1 MQTTQ
6 RRPEPA
12 TSVASTTPAGQS
24 PLLTKTWYANYVLI
38 ALTLCYVLNTMD
50 RSQILA
56 ASVQAIKKEF
66 GASDFQMGVLTGIPF
81 AVFYSFMGIPIAA
94 WADRSSRRNVL
105 AMAVASWSAMTALF
119 GMSVNYA
126 MLFVAR
132 VGTAIGEAGGS
143 PPSHS
148 LISDYFPKASR
159 GTAFSIYA
167 LGVPLGTFAGA
178 TFGGWGNQTLGW
190 RSTFI
195 LAGVPGLIIALIL
208 WLTVK
213 EPPRGMSDGVSR
225 AAAERAPV
233 PGMFEVLHTL
243 LQRRS
248 FRHLT
253 LAAAL
258 HSVVWY
264 ASGAFNNAFLQRS
277 HQMTVAEAGYW
288 IGILSLIGG
297 LGTFFGGFLS
307 DRLSV
312 RFGDRRWYMFVPGI
326 ATLLCV
332 PFQFLAYLSPD
343 RAIVLPSFVGL
354 MFMAAVFFGPSFT
367 MTQALA
373 TLRMRSVATSLLLF
387 IQTLI
392 GNGIGPSV
400 TGLISDLL
408 NPSYQQNSLRYALVV
423 IGVVNIWAALHYLL
437 GSRTL
442 RQDLEATE
450 KLAAA

>member
-1 MQTTQ
+1 LQTTQ
-6 RRPEPA
+6 PTLTA
-12 TSVASTTPAGQS
+12 QS
-24 PLLTKTWYANYVLI
+24 PLLTKTWYANYVLV

-105 AMAVASWSAMTALF
+105 ALAVASWSAMTAIF

-132 VGTAIGEAGGS
+132 IGTAIGEAGGS

-148 LISDYFPKASR
+148 LISDYFPKSRR

-167 LGVPLGTFAGA
+167 LGVPLGSFAGA

-190 RSTFI
+190 RDTFI
-195 LAGVPGLIIALIL
+195 LAGVPGIIIAAIL

-213 EPPRGMSDGVSR
+213 EPPRGLSDGVSR
-225 AAAERAPV
+225 TAEPAPI
-233 PGMFEVLHTL
+233 PRMLMVLSTL
-243 LQRRS
+243 WQRRS

-264 ASGAFNNAFLQRS
+264 ASGAFNNAFLVRS
-277 HQMTVAEAGYW
+277 HDMTVAQAGYW
-288 IGILSLIGG
+288 IGIFSLIGG
-297 LGTFFGGFLS
+297 LGTFFGGFVS

-312 RFGDRRWYMFVPGI
+312 RFGDRRWYMWVPGI

-343 RAIVLPSFVGL
+343 RATVLPSFVGL

-367 MTQALA
+367 MTQGLA

-392 GNGIGPSV
+392 GNGLGPAV

-408 NPSYQQNSLRYALVV
+408 NPSFQQNSLRYALVV
-423 IGVVNIWAALHYLL
+423 IGVVNLWAALHYLL

-450 KLAAA
+450 KLATA

>member
-1 MQTTQ
+1 LQTTH
-6 RRPEPA
+6 P
-12 TSVASTTPAGQS
+12 TVAAQS
-24 PLLTKTWYANYVLI
+24 PLLTKAWYANYVLI

-66 GASDFQMGVLTGIPF
+66 AASDFQMGVLTGIPF
-81 AVFYSFMGIPIAA
+81 AFFYSIMGIPIAA
-94 WADRSSRRNVL
+94 WADRSSRRTVL
-105 AMAVASWSAMTALF
+105 SLAVATWSAMTAVF

-126 MLFVAR
+126 MLFAAR
-132 VGTAIGEAGGS
+132 VGTAVGEAGGS

-148 LISDYFPKASR
+148 LISDYFPKSRR

-167 LGVPLGTFAGA
+167 LGVPIGTSLGAA
-178 TFGGWGNQTLGW
+178 LGGWGNQTLGW
-190 RSTFI
+190 RNTFI
-195 LAGVPGLIIALIL
+195 LAGVPGIVIAALL

-213 EPPRGMSDGVSR
+213 EPPRGLSDG
-225 AAAERAPV
+225 AARTGERAPV
-233 PGMFEVLHTL
+233 PGMFDVLRTL
-243 LQRRS
+243 WQRRS

-288 IGILSLIGG
+288 IAVLSAIAGFGTFLGG
-297 LGTFFGGFLS
+297 LAS
-307 DRLSV
+307 DRLSAKLK
-312 RFGDRRWYMFVPGI
+312 DRRWYMWVPGI

-332 PFQFLAYLSPD
+332 PFQFLAYLSAD
-343 RAIVLPSFVGL
+343 RAVVLPSFVGL
-354 MFMAAVFFGPSFT
+354 MFMAAVFFGPSFA

-392 GNGIGPSV
+392 GNGLGPSV

-408 NPSYQQNSLRYALVV
+408 NTSFQQNSLRYALVI

-450 KLAAA
+450 RLATAS

>member
-1 MQTTQ
+1 
-6 RRPEPA
+6 
-12 TSVASTTPAGQS
+12 
-24 PLLTKTWYANYVLI
+24 
-38 ALTLCYVLNTMD
+38 MD

-56 ASVQAIKKEF
+56 ASLQAIKKEF

-81 AVFYSFMGIPIAA
+81 ALFYAFMGIPIAA
-94 WADRSSRRNVL
+94 LADRSSRRNVL
-105 AMAVASWSAMTALF
+105 AVAVATWSAMTAVF

-126 MLFVAR
+126 MLFAAR
-132 VGTAIGEAGGS
+132 VGTAVGEAGGS

-148 LISDYFPKASR
+148 LISDYFPKRLR
-159 GTAFSIYA
+159 GTAFSIFA

-178 TFGGWGNQTLGW
+178 TLGGWGNQTLGW
-190 RSTFI
+190 RMTFI
-195 LAGVPGLIIALIL
+195 LAGVPGLVIALIL

-213 EPPRGMSDGVSR
+213 EPPRGLSDGVSR
-225 AAAERAPV
+225 AAERAPV
-233 PGMFEVLHTL
+233 PGMFDVLHTL
-243 LQRRS
+243 WQKRS

-277 HQMTVAEAGYW
+277 HEMSVAEAGYW

-297 LGTFFGGFLS
+297 LGTFFGGFAS

-312 RFGDRRWYMFVPGI
+312 RFGDRRWYMWVPGI

-343 RAIVLPSFVGL
+343 RVMVLPSFVGL

-392 GNGIGPSV
+392 GNGLGPSI
-400 TGLISDLL
+400 TGLISDRLA
-408 NPSYQQNSLRYALVV
+408 PSFQQNSLRYALVA
-423 IGVVNIWAALHYLL
+423 IGVVNVWAALHYLL

-450 KLAAA
+450 KLATA